1 MKILQ
6 VIPTFGSG
14 GAEHFVLELSN
25 ELYRQGHQV
34 VVLSL
39 YDVSDD
45 NPLRHALNPK
55 IRVYTMHKK
64 KGFEPRLF
72 YAVKKCVYRG
82 NYDAVHCHV
91 GAIKYVIFAAFMCR
105 KTKFV
110 ATIHS
115 EARREAGKYID
126 KWSRKLML
134 RNNVCLPVTIS
145 EESERS
151 FEEFYGK
158 KTVTILNGVSQ
169 YYKKK
174 TVTLRDND
182 KQTVFLH
189 VASCQT
195 VKNQQLLFSA
205 FNRLLD
211 LGCEAKIVWIGNTS
225 IFQSLFDSLKPLM
238 KRNVVVLGEVNNVRD
253 YMLSSDALC
262 LSSKMEG
269 MPMTIIEAFSV
280 GCPVLCTPVGGCV
293 NMIDNGENGLMSEDL
308 EVESYYQMMKTF
320 VALTEEERKEMSAKA
335 KASFAKYNI
344 ENCANQYL
352 KIYEMNKK

>member
-1 MKILQ
+1 MKTLQ

-34 VVLSL
+34 DILSL
-39 YDVSDD
+39 YDVPDD
-45 NPLRHALNPK
+45 NLLRKALNPQ
-55 IRVYTMHKK
+55 IEVYTLHKK
-64 KGFEPRLF
+64 NGFEPRLF
-72 YAVKKCVYRG
+72 YAVKRFIDRG
-82 NYDAVHCHV
+82 DYDAVHCHV
-91 GAIKYVIFAAFMCR
+91 GAIKYVTFAAFLCR
-105 KTKFV
+105 KTRFV

-115 EARREAGKYID
+115 EARREAGRYLD
-126 KWSRKLML
+126 KWSRKLMF

-145 EESERS
+145 KESERS

-158 KTVTILNGVSQ
+158 KTVTIFNGVSL
-169 YYKKK
+169 YEKKK
-174 TVTLRDND
+174 TITLRDND

-195 VKNQQLLFSA
+195 IKNQQLLFAA
-205 FNRLLD
+205 FNKLLD
-211 LGCEAKIVWIGNTS
+211 LGCDAKIVWIGNTM
-225 IFQSLFDSLKPLM
+225 IFQPLFESLKPLM
-238 KRNVVVLGEVNNVRD
+238 KRNVVVLGEVDNVRD
-253 YMLSSDALC
+253 YMVAADSLC

-293 NMIDNGENGLMSEDL
+293 NMIDIGVNGLMSEDL
-308 EVESYYQMMKTF
+308 EVESYFQMMKTF
-320 VALTEEERKEMSAKA
+320 IELTEEEHKEMSAKA
-335 KASFAKYNI
+335 KVSFAKYNI